1 LTVLPIGLTSKR
13 GGKMEENFKNEDH
26 TAFCD
31 MVLGSDSGFSEG
43 DQLVLYL
50 HAMMEKWG
58 LPLDNPREN
67 VNPF

>member
-1 LTVLPIGLTSKR
+1 
-13 GGKMEENFKNEDH
+13 MEENFKNEDH

-31 MVLGSDSGFSEG
+31 MVLGSDNGFSEG
-43 DQLVLYL
+43 DQLVLRL

-67 VNPF
+67 VTLF

>member
-1 LTVLPIGLTSKR
+1 
-13 GGKMEENFKNEDH
+13 MEENFKNEDH

-31 MVLGSDSGFSEG
+31 MVLGSDNGFSEG

-50 HAMMEKWG
+50 HAIMEKWG

-67 VNPF
+67 VTLF